1 MPIVRDK
8 RKMMRIYELMSALES
23 DLDEMNSK
31 HLDVLNT
38 QKNEIVRTIS
48 DITQIIAVLKMLLNS
63 SDTNLSLPKNSDCL
77 LNSLFIYRV

>member
-1 MPIVRDK
+1 
-8 RKMMRIYELMSALES
+8 MRIYELMSALKS

-63 SDTNLSLPKNSDCL
+63 SDTNLSLPKNSETLNLEDCL
-77 LNSLFIYRV
+77 LNSLLIYRV